1 MLGCKGLNQAISI
14 CLYFTAHHLFAKKC
28 FGIVKTISFLVTLE
42 RNGSICKEAVFPFGL
57 KNDYD
62 KHLLS
67 IHLVLSKVLSEQS
80 DVLKL

>member
-14 CLYFTAHHLFAKKC
+14 CLYFTAHHLFAEKC
-28 FGIVKTISFLVTLE
+28 FGIVKRISFLVTLE
-42 RNGSICKEAVFPFGL
+42 RNGSIFKEAVFSFGL
-57 KNDYD
+57 KNNYD

-67 IHLVLSKVLSEQS
+67 ILLVLSKVLSEQF